1 MNHWIFEA
9 EFPVFPFKCWVW
21 YSRFLRSWDPW
32 GWMKVLT
39 SHSVLSFCKKL
50 CFTLSGKGYKHK
62 MHFRVNKK
70 NQNQWHECFDVW
82 WCFTYTKSINIIY
95 NIVFI
100 PFFMFTE
107 SFRVPHF
114 YYGPDKNGFSLGSVM
129 KNAEQVLGL
138 NRWYWFL
145 PVYTRW
151 DFSVVYSNHL

>member
-1 MNHWIFEA
+1 MLFFHNTLKNPIISQFN
-9 EFPVFPFKCWVW
+9 
-21 YSRFLRSWDPW
+21 FLWRHTLGLCCSYLGESHFNQPRSQDHEEDP
-32 GWMKVLT
+32 GNL
-39 SHSVLSFCKKL
+39 
-50 CFTLSGKGYKHK
+50 
-62 MHFRVNKK
+62 VNKK
-70 NQNQWHECFDVW
+70 KKENQWHECFDVW
-82 WCFTYTKSINIIY
+82 WCFTYTISMNIIY

-114 YYGPDKNGFSLGSVM
+114 YYGPDKNGFSLGSVI

-138 NRWYWFL
+138 NKWYWFL

>member
-62 MHFRVNKK
+62 MHFRANKK
-70 NQNQWHECFDVW
+70 KQNQWHECFDVW

-100 PFFMFTE
+100 PFLC
-107 SFRVPHF
+107 S
-114 YYGPDKNGFSLGSVM
+114 
-129 KNAEQVLGL
+129 Q
-138 NRWYWFL
+138 
-145 PVYTRW
+145 
-151 DFSVVYSNHL
+151 NHLEYLIFIMALTKMALVWVLSWRMLNKFWGSIGGIGFYLSTPGKIFL